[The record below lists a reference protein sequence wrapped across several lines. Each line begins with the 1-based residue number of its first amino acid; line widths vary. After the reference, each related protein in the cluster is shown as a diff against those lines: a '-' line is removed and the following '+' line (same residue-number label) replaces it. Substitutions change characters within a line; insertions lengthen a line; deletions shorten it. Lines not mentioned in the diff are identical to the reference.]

1 MGDETILDVNNPV
14 DASELTAIAHLLKHL
29 KQPQNLLVYMI
40 FTAWMKFM
48 GVAEH
53 IPSITI
59 G

>member
-1 MGDETILDVNNPV
+1 MKEEIAVGEAAKFATIM
-14 DASELTAIAHLLKHL
+14 THL
-29 KQPQNLLVYMI
+29 KNPQNLLTYMI

-53 IPSITI
+53 IPSITV

>member
-1 MGDETILDVNNPV
+1 MTDEHTLDTTNLCDSNGAITIGRLFQ
-14 DASELTAIAHLLKHL
+14 HL
-29 KQPQNLLVYMI
+29 QNPQNLLTYLC

-48 GVAEH
+48 GVASH